1 MAPLK
6 SVSLRGTFRAS
17 VLVSVLAGS
26 LTAAAQERAL
36 PSQNYVVAVP
46 VVSAR
51 AIEVTR
57 IIERPEKT
65 CSPVRE
71 SRYRDA
77 RFDHYS
83 GGYSRRES
91 AYERRHDRRGGVGSQ
106 LLGGLIGGVIG
117 NQFGGGNG
125 KKALTVAGA
134 LLGSSIASSGSRRER
149 YRADDGRYYSRRR
162 DARHW
167 NEREYQHEYQPEYQC
182 RTTTST
188 REVTQVTGYD
198 VTYSYNNTLYKRRM
212 DYDPGD
218 TLELHVRAEPDV
230 APIVADS

>member
-1 MAPLK
+1 MAPFK
-6 SVSLRGTFRAS
+6 SFSLRGAFRAS
-17 VLVSVLAGS
+17 ILVSGLAGS
-26 LTAAAQERAL
+26 VVVVAQERAL
-36 PSQNYVVAVP
+36 SSQNYVVAVP

-57 IIERPEKT
+57 IVERPEKT
-65 CSPVRE
+65 CSPVRQ
-71 SRYRDA
+71 SHYRDTRSA
-77 RFDHYS
+77 DYS
-83 GGYSRRES
+83 RSDSRRES
-91 AYERRHDRRGGVGSQ
+91 AYEYRRDRRGGVGSQ

-149 YRADDGRYYSRRR
+149 YRGDDARYYSRHR
-162 DARHW
+162 DARDW
-167 NEREYQHEYQPEYQC
+167 DEREYRSEYQPEYQC

-188 REVTQVTGYD
+188 REVIEVTGYD